1 MAGFLKPVLFLM
13 NHLSYP
19 KKLML
24 IAAIFFLPLIA
35 VLFFTIQTSYEQ
47 LVLTKKEQQGIH
59 YLQKVQSIL
68 MLIPEHRGMTKGYL
82 HGELSFKDDIL
93 NRQRAIKKAL
103 ELFDQI
109 IAEDGIA
116 FWDSSKWLLIKK
128 QWLILQKQTFSP
140 GVIAEEFFT
149 THNLLVAE
157 IIGLMAQI
165 AEEYQLDLDPD
176 RKTNH
181 LLRMIATEIP
191 QLVEYSGQARGMG
204 CGVAASKQL
213 SIQERQALVALYG
226 LIASGLKSTANHSL
240 FHQAHGVI
248 THSCSC
254 IQESTL
260 LTNTFLD
267 TLTREILAADVIS
280 IDPVQFFDL
289 GTKAISANFDLFEA
303 TVERVNTLLDNRR
316 GRIYK
321 KMAVQILFMLGGL
334 LSVAYL
340 FAGFYA
346 SIITPINCL
355 ESAARD
361 IAVGKLDRKVE
372 FANRDEMAL
381 VARSF
386 NDMANNLSE
395 MVSKLEHS
403 KEELSQQ
410 LYTDSLTGMGNRFR
424 LKEHIQRITTP
435 TLVLVNIDSFK
446 EINDFYGNDVGD
458 ELIIA
463 VGESLGEI
471 ASASGFSTY
480 KMAADEYALL
490 TDKVF
495 ELDLLTS
502 VLQTISSELNET
514 KFIVHDWEF
523 NVSVTMGEASFP
535 LADKI
540 DLLSAADVA
549 LKTAKKKSISFAFFS
564 EVSQV
569 RREYEKNIQW
579 VQAIRKAIAEDKV
592 VPFFQPI
599 IRNSDEIIHKYEC
612 LMRIL
617 DKENK
622 PITPWSFLGVA
633 KKSRL
638 YPQLTRIIVDKS
650 FSYFQNREDE
660 FSLNLSVEDIL
671 DRETMDYIF
680 DRLATT
686 GIGPRVVFEIVE
698 SEGIENFDEV
708 IEFIRHVK
716 SFGCKIAIDD
726 FGTGYSNFEYILKLD
741 VDFLKID
748 ASLIKNID
756 TNANSLAIVETIVDF
771 AKKMGVKTIAEFV
784 HSPEVYHVEKS
795 VGIDFSQGYFFGKPQ
810 AGTLLSVS

>member
-1 MAGFLKPVLFLM
+1 M
-13 NHLSYP
+13 NHLNYP
-19 KKLML
+19 KKLMM
-24 IAAIFFLPLIA
+24 IATIFFLPLIA
-35 VLFFTIQTSYEQ
+35 VLIFTLHSSCEQFELIQ
-47 LVLTKKEQQGIH
+47 KEKQGLR
-59 YLQKVQSIL
+59 YLQNIQSIL

-103 ELFDQI
+103 ESFDQI
-109 IAEDGIA
+109 IAEEGIA
-116 FWDSSKWLLIKK
+116 FWDSSKWLLIKQ
-128 QWLILQKQTFSP
+128 QWLTLQKQTFAP
-140 GVIAEEFFT
+140 AVVAGEYFK
-149 THNLLVAE
+149 THNLLVSE

-176 RKTNH
+176 RESNH

-240 FHQAHGVI
+240 FHQTHGGMNF
-248 THSCSC
+248 CSC
-254 IQESTL
+254 IQDSTL
-260 LTNTFLD
+260 LTNSFLD
-267 TLTREILAADVIS
+267 SLNREILTADVIS
-280 IDPVQFFDL
+280 VDPVQFFDF
-289 GTKAISANFDLFEA
+289 GTRAINANFALFEGA
-303 TVERVNTLLDNRR
+303 VERVNTLLDNRKR
-316 GRIYK
+316 RIYRE
-321 KMAVQILFMLGGL
+321 MAVQLSFMLGGL

-361 IAVGKLDRKVE
+361 IAMGKLDRKVK

-381 VARSF
+381 VASSF
-386 NDMANNLSE
+386 NDMTDNLSE
-395 MVSKLEHS
+395 MISKLEDS

-424 LKEHIQRITTP
+424 LKEHIQNITTP

-446 EINDFYGNDVGD
+446 EVNDFYGNDVGD

-463 VGESLGEI
+463 VGKRLGEI
-471 ASASGFSTY
+471 AAGRGFSTY

-490 TDKVF
+490 IDKVF
-495 ELDLLTS
+495 EQDALTS
-502 VLQTISSELNET
+502 VLQTISSELNENR
-514 KFIVHDWEF
+514 FMVHGWEF
-523 NVSVTMGEASFP
+523 NIAVTMGQACFP

-549 LKTAKKKSISFAFFS
+549 LKTAKKNSIPFAFFY

-569 RREYEKNIQW
+569 RREYEENIKW
-579 VQAIRKAIAEDKV
+579 VQAIRQAIAENKV

-599 IRNSDEIIHKYEC
+599 IRNSDEKIHKYEC

-622 PITPWSFLGVA
+622 PITPWSFLEVA

-638 YPQLTRIIVDKS
+638 YPQLTRIIVGKS
-650 FSYFQNREDE
+650 FSYFQNKEDE

-680 DRLATT
+680 ERLATT
-686 GIGPRVVFEIVE
+686 GIGSRVVFEIVE

-726 FGTGYSNFEYILKLD
+726 FGTGYSNFAYILKLD

-748 ASLIKNID
+748 ASLIKNIATD
-756 TNANSLAIVETIVDF
+756 PDSLAIVETIVDF

-784 HSPEVYHVEKS
+784 HSPEVYSVEKS

-810 AGTLLSVS
+810 ADVLLSVS